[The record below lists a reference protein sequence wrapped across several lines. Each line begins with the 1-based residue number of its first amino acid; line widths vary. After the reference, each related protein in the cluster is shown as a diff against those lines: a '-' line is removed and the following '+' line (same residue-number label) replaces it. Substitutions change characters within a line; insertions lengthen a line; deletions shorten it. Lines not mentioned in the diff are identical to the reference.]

1 MIIKDAAINSPSDVM
16 HCRGFYGE
24 YFCYS
29 KIFQEFLL
37 RIKLMTLKHDKVLIQ
52 KFDLMFPHDYNRD
65 VNNEYDGRNKEIS
78 EFFRVL
84 KEHVYSYGIDI
95 QYVWV
100 RDQAEP
106 FLVQHYHC
114 MILLNAG
121 ITDNSVSG
129 NLSLLWSRVLDASI
143 QGIVRY
149 INNECADNTAGNG
162 IIIRRPSS
170 SAKGEELRQQKMEF
184 DYILETCFIWAYDM
198 AKINSKCQTPKH
210 IKRYGVSRIP
220 TKDVAE
226 YLMDRGKLY
235 WA

>member
-1 MIIKDAAINSPSDVM
+1 MIIDDATINSPSDIM

-29 KIFQEFLL
+29 KIFQEILH
-37 RIKLMTLKHDKVLIQ
+37 RIKLMTLKHEKVLIQ
-52 KFDLMFPHDYNRD
+52 KFDLMFPHNYETD

-78 EFFRVL
+78 EFFRLL
-84 KEHVYSYGIDI
+84 KEQVYSYGIDI

-100 RDQAEP
+100 RDQTDL

-114 MILLNAG
+114 MILLNAD
-121 ITDNSVSG
+121 ITDNRVPG

-143 QGIVRY
+143 LDIVKY
-149 INNECADNTAGNG
+149 INNDSMDSTIGNG

-184 DYILETCFIWAYDM
+184 DYILDTCIQWGYDM
-198 AKINSKCQTPKH
+198 AKINSLSHTPKH
-210 IKRYGVSRIP
+210 IKRYGVSRIQA
-220 TKDVAE
+220 KNVAE
-226 YLMDRGKLY
+226 YLMDRKKLY

>member
-1 MIIKDAAINSPSDVM
+1 MIIDDATINSPSDIM

-29 KIFQEFLL
+29 KIFQEILH
-37 RIKLMTLKHDKVLIQ
+37 RIKLMTLKHEQVLIM
-52 KFDLMFPHDYNRD
+52 KFDLLFPHGYDRD
-65 VNNEYDGRNKEIS
+65 ANKDYDGSNKEIS
-78 EFFRVL
+78 EFFKLL

-100 RDQAEP
+100 RDQTEP
-106 FLVQHYHC
+106 YLVQHYHC

-121 ITDNSVSG
+121 ITNKSVSG

-143 QGIVRY
+143 IDIVRH
-149 INNECADNTAGNG
+149 INNDRADNQVRDG
-162 IIIRRPSS
+162 IIIRRPSI
-170 SAKGEELRQQKMEF
+170 SASGEILRQQKMEF
-184 DYILETCFIWAYDM
+184 DYILDTCLIWAYDM
-198 AKINSKCQTPKH
+198 AKINSQSHTPKH

-226 YLMDRGKLY
+226 YLMDRKKLY